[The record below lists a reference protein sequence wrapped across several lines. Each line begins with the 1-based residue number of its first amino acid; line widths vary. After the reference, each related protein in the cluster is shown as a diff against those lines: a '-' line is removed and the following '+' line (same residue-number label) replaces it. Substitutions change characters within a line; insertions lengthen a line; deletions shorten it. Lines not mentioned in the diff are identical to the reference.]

1 MIKRVT
7 ATLIIVSCVLLILLY
22 MFQEKIIFPTEK
34 LDKDFVFSFAQ
45 QFEEVNLKTEDGETI
60 NALHF
65 KVKEPKGIILFFH
78 GNKGNLSRWGNLV
91 SYLEEYQYDVFV
103 MDYRNYGKSTG
114 SYDEQEM
121 YKDGLLAYN
130 YVKQTFPENQ
140 IVVYGRSL
148 GCTFATRVALHNNP
162 KHVVLEAPFYNMK
175 KGVRFFSKL
184 APTFIIKY
192 KFRTDQDIPKVKS
205 PITFFHGDADKTT
218 SFEESKELF
227 NLATS
232 NQKEFV
238 TIPTGTHHNL
248 KDFEVYQSKMKEI
261 LSVFTSIAK

>member
-1 MIKRVT
+1 MIKKIA
-7 ATLIIVSCVLLILLY
+7 ATLVIVSCVLLILLY

-45 QFEEVNLKTEDGETI
+45 EFEEVNLKTVDGETI

-65 KVKEPKGIILFFH
+65 KVQDPRGVILFFH

-91 SYLEEYQYDVFV
+91 SYLEAYQYNVFV
-103 MDYRNYGKSTG
+103 MDYRNYGKSSG

-121 YKDGLLAYN
+121 YKDGLLAYD
-130 YVKQTFPENQ
+130 YVKQTFPEDK
-140 IVVYGRSL
+140 IVVYGRSM
-148 GCTFATRVALHNNP
+148 GATFATRVATQNNP

-192 KFRTDQDIPKVKS
+192 KFRTDLDIPKVKS

-218 SFEESKELF
+218 SFKESKELF
-227 NLATS
+227 ELVTFR
-232 NQKEFV
+232 QKEFV
-238 TIPTGTHHNL
+238 TIPNGTHHNL
-248 KDFEVYQSKMKEI
+248 KDFEVYQTKLKEI
-261 LSVFTSIAK
+261 LSVIPK